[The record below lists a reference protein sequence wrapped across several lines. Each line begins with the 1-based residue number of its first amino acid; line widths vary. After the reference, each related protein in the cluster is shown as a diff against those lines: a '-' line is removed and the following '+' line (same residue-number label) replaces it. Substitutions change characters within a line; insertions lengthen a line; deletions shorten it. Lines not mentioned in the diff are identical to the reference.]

1 MCTYVY
7 NYDWAGLTIFQ
18 ITIRLHTD
26 LNPDQIQIQ
35 ILLTS
40 GSGFSKICRLKCL
53 ILDTESVKSD
63 S

>member
-1 MCTYVY
+1 MYVH

-18 ITIRLHTD
+18 TTIRLNTD
-26 LNPDQIQIQ
+26 LNLDQIQ
-35 ILLTS
+35 ILLAS
-40 GSGFSKICRLKCL
+40 GSGFSKISGLKCL